1 MTAEDMLI
9 RINSFRQVLPKMA
22 LKAAESAALSV
33 GADVQKLSLN
43 YKFTGRHGAG
53 WDVTSHPKGAVLR
66 NDVPYAI
73 VLETGRSRGAKR
85 PPIKALIPWVAKKLG
100 IRSRLKQWWV
110 AKRVADGIKKNG
122 SPAKGTLYMRYSRWE
137 RQAQN
142 VFARE
147 LGTQVK
153 SALP

>member
-1 MTAEDMLI
+1 MTPKIMLQK
-9 RINSFRQVLPKMA
+9 INSFRQDFRQMA
-22 LKAAESAALSV
+22 IKAAESAALAV
-33 GADVQKLSLN
+33 GADVQRGSLR
-43 YKFTGRHGAG
+43 YKFTGRHSAG
-53 WDVTSHPKGAVLR
+53 WDVTSHPQGAILR

-73 VLETGRSRGAKR
+73 VLETGRRAGAKR
-85 PPIKALIPWVAKKLG
+85 PPIKALIPWVAKKFG

-110 AKRVADGIKKNG
+110 AKRVADGIKRKG
-122 SPAKGTLYMRYSRWE
+122 SPAKGTVFKNIHMLE

-147 LGTQVK
+147 LGTRVK